1 MIVLMGHEQDP
12 QILAVADA
20 LTALDQSF
28 LIFDSS
34 HFPARH
40 KISYRPMDNSMQ
52 LQIDDHYL
60 SLSDIHSLYWRTF
73 SSPDGKQDNPIAL
86 RDSNSLLRSFLH
98 ALGDKACNTADAVQL
113 HQEKPRQLAMVAQL
127 NISIPDTYVGNDP
140 LAVHAFCAKHNEV
153 IFKPVTGG
161 DYAQIVCAAH
171 LTDEHLQSSLSQSP
185 VTLQAYVEGTNI
197 RSYVIGEDIF
207 SAEIRSNA
215 KDFRTDEEAE
225 LIPITI
231 PAEIAQQAL
240 AVCNVLGLHWS
251 GIDWRRTPQG
261 NYVFLEANPSPM
273 FVNFERYT
281 QLPITKHLAQLLC
294 AKTVSSR

>member
-1 MIVLMGHEQDP
+1 MILLMGHEQDP
-12 QILAVADA
+12 QIVAVAGA
-20 LTALDQSF
+20 LTALEKSF

-34 HFPARH
+34 LYPARH
-40 KISYRPMDNSMQ
+40 QISYRPLDNSMQ
-52 LQIDDHYL
+52 LQIDEHRL
-60 SLSDIHSLYWRTF
+60 SLNDIHSLYWRTF
-73 SSPDGKQDNPIAL
+73 SSPEGKQDNPIAL

-98 ALGDKACNTADAVQL
+98 SLGDKARNTADAVQL

-127 NISIPDTYVGNDP
+127 GISIPDTYVGNDSQS
-140 LAVHAFCAKHNEV
+140 VRAFCAKHNEV

-161 DYAQIVCAAH
+161 DYAQIVCADH

-197 RSYVIGEDIF
+197 RSYVIGNDIF

-215 KDFRTDEEAE
+215 KDFRTDEGAE
-225 LIPITI
+225 LIPITL
-231 PAEIAQQAL
+231 PAEIAQQAI
-240 AVCNVLGLHWS
+240 AICNALGLHWS
-251 GIDWRRTPQG
+251 GIDWRRTSRG

-281 QLPITKHLAQLLC
+281 QLPVTQHLAQLLC
-294 AKTVSSR
+294 A